1 VNAVVDIPDAWYAV
15 IEVLQTETGH
25 ENIVIAYPNE
35 KTLREAFAASSIV
48 AFGFATRSDAIGAV
62 SDPPTTDT
70 MSTTI
75 TQPAQRPS
83 WTQRRKETSSILRRL
98 GQFFVTSWSGVVTS
112 AVVMLASTNS
122 ISSAIRMALG
132 SSV

>member
-1 VNAVVDIPDAWYAV
+1 MNAVVDIPDAWYAV

-48 AFGFATRSDAIGAV
+48 AFDFATRSDAIGAV
-62 SDPPTTDT
+62 SDPPTTET